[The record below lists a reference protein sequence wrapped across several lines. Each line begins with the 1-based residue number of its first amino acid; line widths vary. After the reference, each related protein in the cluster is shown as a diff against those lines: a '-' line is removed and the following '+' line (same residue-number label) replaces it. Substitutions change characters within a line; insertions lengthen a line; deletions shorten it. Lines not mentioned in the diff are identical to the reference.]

1 MGNRMRAYRHAAEG
15 KTALVTGASGGFGL
29 LIALE
34 LAALGYRVAAG
45 FRRTESEPGII
56 SAAEEAGVASLVMP
70 VMLDVCEAAQIE
82 QAVRLLETKWGR
94 LDLLVNNAGEAIG
107 GFVEEVPLDTWRR
120 QFDVNLFGTVAV
132 TQAALPLMR
141 KSGAGGRIILISSIS
156 GVIGFP
162 GYGPYASSKFAVEG
176 FGECLSME
184 LGPLGI
190 DVVLIEPG
198 AYGTAIW
205 DKGFGGLDAK
215 KESPYR
221 ESLEHVLE
229 FSRRTAEGSG
239 DPAEVAALVGRIA
252 LVDKPRFRY
261 RLPRG
266 SRLTMA
272 VKQLLPFRVFQ
283 KLVLKMIHSGK
294 N

>member
-1 MGNRMRAYRHAAEG
+1 MGKRMRENRRAGEG

-34 LAALGYRVAAG
+34 LAAKGYRVAAG
-45 FRRTESEPGII
+45 FRRAESGSQIEG
-56 SAAEEAGVASLVMP
+56 SAKEAGVASRVLP
-70 VMLDVCEAAQIE
+70 VMFDVCQPEQIE
-82 QAVRLLETKWGR
+82 QAVRIVEAEWGR

-107 GFVEEVPLDTWRR
+107 GFVEEVPLEAWRR
-120 QFDVNLFGTVAV
+120 QFDVNLFGTVSV

-141 KSGAGGRIILISSIS
+141 KTGAGRVILISSIS

-184 LGPLGI
+184 LRPLGI

-221 ESLEHVLE
+221 ESLKDVLE
-229 FSRRTAEGSG
+229 FSRRTAAGSG

-252 LVDKPRFRY
+252 LADKPRFRY
-261 RLPRG
+261 RLPRS

-272 VKQLLPFRVFQ
+272 MKQLLPFRVFQ
-283 KLVLKMIHSGK
+283 RLVLRMISADK
-294 N
+294 R

>member
-1 MGNRMRAYRHAAEG
+1 MEKRTGDVEG

-45 FRRTESEPGII
+45 YRRAESESQII
-56 SAAEEAGVASLVMP
+56 NAAKEAGVENRLLP
-70 VMLDVCEAAQIE
+70 VMLDVCLPEQIE
-82 QAVRLLETKWGR
+82 QAVRNLEAAWGR

-107 GFVEEVPLDTWRR
+107 GFVEEVPLEAWRR

-141 KSGAGGRIILISSIS
+141 KTGAGRVILISSIS

-184 LGPLGI
+184 LSPLGI
-190 DVVLIEPG
+190 DVVLLEPG

-229 FSRRTAEGSG
+229 FSRRTAAGSG

-252 LVDKPRFRY
+252 LVNKPRFRY

-272 VKQLLPFRVFQ
+272 MKQLLPFRVFQ
-283 KLVLKMIHSGK
+283 RLVLKMISADK
-294 N
+294 R